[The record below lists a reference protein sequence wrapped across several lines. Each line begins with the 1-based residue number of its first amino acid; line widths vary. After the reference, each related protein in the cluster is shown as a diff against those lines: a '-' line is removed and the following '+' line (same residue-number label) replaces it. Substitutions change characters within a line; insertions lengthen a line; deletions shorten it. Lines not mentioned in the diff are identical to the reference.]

1 MISPES
7 ARFTESDPVFK
18 SKKIAHRKNL
28 WRFIP
33 PEFKLAMVRTIV
45 ASLVQSSCLRMS
57 EIMEHR
63 VTLIENL
70 NRNRQ
75 SLPFEAIYFITA
87 NEESI
92 NRVGIHRRNSLGL
105 RNEAVHTSREKTA

>member
-1 MISPES
+1 MSEIP
-7 ARFTESDPVFK
+7 
-18 SKKIAHRKNL
+18 KIAAYESNEL
-28 WRFIP
+28 IS
-33 PEFKLAMVRTIV
+33 
-45 ASLVQSSCLRMS
+45 SLEKSSCLRMS
-57 EIMEHR
+57 EIMERR

-92 NRVGIHRRNSLGL
+92 NRPGIHGRRP
-105 RNEAVHTSREKTA
+105 

>member
-1 MISPES
+1 
-7 ARFTESDPVFK
+7 
-18 SKKIAHRKNL
+18 
-28 WRFIP
+28 
-33 PEFKLAMVRTIV
+33 MVRTIV
-45 ASLVQSSCLRMS
+45 ASLDQSSCLRMS
-57 EIMEHR
+57 EIMECR

-92 NRVGIHRRNSLGL
+92 NRAGIHGRISGGL
-105 RNEAVHTSREKTA
+105 KNEVVHTSREKAA

>member
-1 MISPES
+1 
-7 ARFTESDPVFK
+7 
-18 SKKIAHRKNL
+18 
-28 WRFIP
+28 
-33 PEFKLAMVRTIV
+33 
-45 ASLVQSSCLRMS
+45 MS
-57 EIMEHR
+57 EIMERR

-92 NRVGIHRRNSLGL
+92 NRLGIRGKPKAI
-105 RNEAVHTSREKTA
+105 EG

>member
-1 MISPES
+1 
-7 ARFTESDPVFK
+7 
-18 SKKIAHRKNL
+18 
-28 WRFIP
+28 
-33 PEFKLAMVRTIV
+33 MVRIIV
-45 ASLVQSSCLRMS
+45 ASLDQSSCLRMS
-57 EIMEHR
+57 EIMERR

-92 NRVGIHRRNSLGL
+92 NRAGIHGRKSIDLE
-105 RNEAVHTSREKTA
+105 NEPVYRSREKTACGLG

>member
-1 MISPES
+1 
-7 ARFTESDPVFK
+7 
-18 SKKIAHRKNL
+18 
-28 WRFIP
+28 
-33 PEFKLAMVRTIV
+33 MVRTIV
-45 ASLVQSSCLRMS
+45 ASLDQSSCLRMS
-57 EIMEHR
+57 EIMECR

-92 NRVGIHRRNSLGL
+92 NRAGIHVRIL
-105 RNEAVHTSREKTA
+105 RVLENGPVYRSQEKIA